1 MFFFISLEQ
10 NRGLPRNFITVNR
23 KISYT
28 LLDGSVLTEL
38 ILQNIQHQNQ
48 CLISW
53 YWNGI
58 ADLFIAAAVIVF
70 HLSYVKNT
78 FFICYYWSI
87 ISKIFSILCMY
98 LRWQLFF
105 FLLASK
111 ADILNKVIISPLLFI
126 YLTNHQTK
134 DMRYRMFGI
143 AHEIKRLKILCCKS
157 VWNGYFQHFLTD
169 ANLPFLKIYN
179 SINKHYIQIQM
190 SSIKK

>member
-58 ADLFIAAAVIVF
+58 TDLFIAAAVIVF

-78 FFICYYWSI
+78 FFICYYWFI
-87 ISKIFSILCMY
+87 ISNIFSILCMH

-105 FLLASK
+105 GFTYIKSRH
-111 ADILNKVIISPLLFI
+111 LNKVIISHLIFTL
-126 YLTNHQTK
+126 QTIK
-134 DMRYRMFGI
+134 QKTLKYRM
-143 AHEIKRLKILCCKS
+143 
-157 VWNGYFQHFLTD
+157 GYHM
-169 ANLPFLKIYN
+169 K
-179 SINKHYIQIQM
+179 
-190 SSIKK
+190 